1 MRRRDFISTLIGAV
15 AVAGLPMPED
25 LYDRFLRT
33 LRTKVIAIMRR
44 DQTTLRR
51 IEIDPP
57 TCGYRFVRIWTDRHR
72 ERPLTFYHPY

>member
-1 MRRRDFISTLIGAV
+1 MRRRNFISTLIGAA

-25 LYDRFLRT
+25 PYDKFLRT
-33 LRTKVIAIMRR
+33 LRTKIIAIMRQ

-57 TCGYRFVRIWTDRHR
+57 TEYRRLVRIWTDRHP
-72 ERPLTFYHPY
+72 ERPLSFYHPY